1 MLARLKSNISVRL
14 LLSTDPSWSSRFLRR
29 CYSKCDKSYS
39 DVDGNDEE
47 TERRRS
53 LPVIT
58 GPSLPRQAQTVEEFV
73 KTKFGAGR
81 LFDNPLDRRPD
92 IIYHHRTQYSDY
104 NDYTNC
110 ANVYET
116 INHQENSELSSS
128 K

>member
-1 MLARLKSNISVRL
+1 MFPRLKLRSLCRL
-14 LLSTDPSWSSRFLRR
+14 LLSSDPSWSSRILLRWL
-29 CYSKCDKSYS
+29 SQCDKSYS
-39 DVDGNDEE
+39 DVDCNDED
-47 TERRRS
+47 TQRRRS

-58 GPSLPRQAQTVEEFV
+58 GPTLTRQPQTVEEFL

-81 LFDNPLDRRPD
+81 LFDNPLDSRPD